1 MKLAND
7 DFRNSSAKGPAGLG
21 ESPVPWTAPL
31 FLMLLLVFIYPLLE
45 VIRFSL
51 TNARIGQLSYS
62 YTLDSFL
69 AFFHDQGFADMLRV
83 TGIFV
88 TFSVLCQLLLGF
100 LIAFSVTEGE
110 KLQLRGTVLIRTI
123 VLISMVIPGAII
135 GIIWRMMYNEAP
147 GGLLNYLLTMVGA
160 GPIRFL
166 SDPVIAVISAIVA
179 NVWRGTAQ
187 SMILLYAGLK
197 TVPVEIM
204 EAAKVDGANAWQ
216 RLTHVTIPTIMPVVL
231 INLILNT
238 IYTFNTFDMIMALT
252 GGGPGRSTEVLA
264 LSAYSQIFQML
275 NLGRGSAIAVFLLAI
290 NTVMAAVYY
299 YFMKKSEA

>member
-1 MKLAND
+1 MKLASD
-7 DFRNSSAKGPAGLG
+7 DYRNCSAKERRGLG
-21 ESPVPWTAPL
+21 ESPVPWLAPL
-31 FLMLLLVFIYPLLE
+31 FVMLLLVFIYPLFE
-45 VIRFSL
+45 VVRFSF
-51 TNARIGQLSYS
+51 TNARIGQLNYS
-62 YTLDSFL
+62 YTIESFL
-69 AFFHDQGFADMLRV
+69 VFFRDQGFSDMLRV
-83 TGIFV
+83 TGVFV

-110 KLQLRGTVLIRTI
+110 KLHLKGTVLIRTI
-123 VLISMVIPGAII
+123 VLMSMVIPGAII
-135 GIIWRMMYNEAP
+135 GIIWRMMYSEAP

-160 GPIRFL
+160 GPVRFL
-166 SDPVIAVISAIVA
+166 SDPAIAVISATVA

-216 RLTHVTIPTIMPVVL
+216 RLTNVTIPTIMPVVL

-264 LSAYSQIFQML
+264 LGAYSQIFQML